1 MGYSGEHYEFLFDKP
16 GEEIT
21 EKAFEAL
28 NHKEVMKY
36 RARTI
41 TSGNIVE
48 CEIYPIWNT
57 KGQAA
62 RAKKSATR
70 EAQKNLN
77 EKNAK
82 KNLIR
87 KINANFNE
95 NDLCITLTYKGTV
108 PDEEQA
114 RRDIQNYLKRVRAYR
129 KKNDMEEL
137 KYIYVIEFENGEG
150 RKKKRIH
157 HHVIMNGM
165 DRDEAERLWKNGYA
179 NTRRLQPDEYGLEA
193 LARYIV
199 KDPQGKKRWSASRNL
214 KQPKVTT
221 ADTKFTKRMAERL
234 VEDFE
239 TAAGQ
244 IFAKLFP
251 NCIMNDCKIFRS
263 DFVAGAYV
271 YANMRKD
278 PARKKK
284 RGDKD
289 RWNSSLKLQETQAQ
303 L

>member
-1 MGYSGEHYEFLFDKP
+1 MSYSGENYEFLFDKR
-16 GEEIT
+16 GEVT
-21 EKAFEAL
+21 ERAFEAL
-28 NHKEVMKY
+28 RHSEVMKY

-48 CEIYPIWNT
+48 CEIYPVWST
-57 KGQAA
+57 KGQAQKA
-62 RAKKSATR
+62 KRATTR
-70 EAQKNLN
+70 QAQKNLN

-87 KINANFNE
+87 KINTNFTE

-114 RRDIQNYLKRVRAYR
+114 RKDIQNYLRRVKAYR
-129 KKNDMEEL
+129 KKHGMDEL
-137 KYIYVIEFENGEG
+137 KYIYVIEFESGEG

-157 HHVIMNGM
+157 HHVIMSGM
-165 DRDEAERLWKNGYA
+165 DRDEAERIWHNGYA

-214 KQPKVTT
+214 KEPKITT
-221 ADTKFTKRMAERL
+221 ADTKFTRRMAERMA
-234 VEDFE
+234 EDFE
-239 TAAGQ
+239 ENGPL

-251 NCIMNDCKIFRS
+251 DNILNDCAIYRS
-263 DFVAGAYV
+263 EFVAGAYV
-271 YANMRKD
+271 YAKMRKD
-278 PARKKK
+278 PEKAKARKRQK
-284 RGDKD
+284 
-289 RWNSSLKLQETQAQ
+289 E
-303 L
+303 